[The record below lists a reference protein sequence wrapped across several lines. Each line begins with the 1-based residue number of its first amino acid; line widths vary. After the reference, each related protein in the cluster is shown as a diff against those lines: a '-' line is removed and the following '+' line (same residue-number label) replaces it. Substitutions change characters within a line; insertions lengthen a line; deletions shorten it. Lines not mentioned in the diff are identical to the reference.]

1 MRRDLSRGRR
11 GLRTLF
17 VVGVLVATGTVATSS
32 EARAGGNA
40 PVAQGPGAAA
50 LPSTAFGDT
59 PADTPERVSF
69 ILDAQHLDELQAKV
83 LSGMPGGFLSV
94 GDFARRYGQSPGNI
108 AALQSYLARFG
119 IASTALADGLELQ
132 TTGTAGEYDAALQ
145 VHQQNFKVDPGP
157 VFRGGPARKPLI
169 VHGTKQTPLL
179 PKNLAK
185 FTLAVLGLSNYP
197 TARSS
202 LIGTPADATPQAG
215 SNPQSRPNTA
225 LVPSDFATR
234 YNLDPVYRHGNGA
247 GTTIGIVTLASV
259 DPNVV
264 SQFWG
269 LVGLTGAEAAA
280 SRITLEDVDGGSGPV
295 DEAFGSD
302 ETTLDAEQAG
312 ALAPGA
318 GVRVY
323 QAPNSDFG
331 FVDAYYQAAS
341 DNIADTVSSSWFL
354 SETAIEFLVNGGA
367 EDPNY
372 AQSFD
377 QAFLELA
384 AQGQSNFNASGDA
397 GAYAA
402 SADLGSTNLD
412 VVNPTDSAWVTSA
425 GGTTLPGP
433 VTIGSGA
440 SAVTVNIPA
449 ERAWG
454 WDWLWPAVLQR
465 HPESTLHDVVLANTA
480 GTGGGFSSFYKTPG
494 YQQGVPGTRNFTAV
508 QYLTPIDSVQ
518 ANGLIL
524 PTDWDATL
532 TPATVTGHATGRA
545 VPDLATDADP
555 ETGYLLLYTFGDS
568 CLFSDNPCGNPPD
581 PSFQQ
586 FGGTSFVAPQLN
598 GVTAVYDSVLGHR
611 IGFWNPWIYKFA
623 QAPDSPFTP
632 LDTPGTSNDNLF
644 YSGTPGMLY
653 NPGSG
658 LGTPDLAKLEQDFAQ
673 PGR

>member
-1 MRRDLSRGRR
+1 M
-11 GLRTLF
+11 LF
-17 VVGVLVATGTVATSS
+17 VVGVLAAMGTMATSS
-32 EARAGGNA
+32 VAQAGGNA
-40 PVAQGPGAAA
+40 PVSQGPGAAA
-50 LPSTAFGDT
+50 LPSTAFDET

-69 ILDAQHLDELQAKV
+69 ILDAQHLDELETKV
-83 LSGMPGGFLSV
+83 QSGMPGGFLSV
-94 GDFARRYGQSPGNI
+94 GDFARRYGQSQGNI
-108 AALQSYLARFG
+108 SALESYLARFG
-119 IASTALADGLELQ
+119 IDSTALPDGLELQ

-145 VHQQNFKVDPGP
+145 VQQKNFKVAPGP
-157 VFRGGPARKPLI
+157 VFKGGPARKPLTI
-169 VHGTKQTPLL
+169 HGTKQTPLL

-197 TARSS
+197 TAQSN

-215 SNPQSRPNTA
+215 STPQSLPNTR

-234 YNLDPVYRHGNGA
+234 YNLDPVYQHGKGA
-247 GTTIGIVTLASV
+247 GTTIGIVTLASG
-259 DPNVV
+259 DPSVV
-264 SQFWG
+264 SDFWS
-269 LVGLTGAEAAA
+269 LIGLTGAEASAG
-280 SRITLEDVDGGSGPV
+280 RITLENVDGGAGPV
-295 DEAFGSD
+295 NEAFGSD

-312 ALAPGA
+312 ALAPDA
-318 GVRVY
+318 NIRVY
-323 QAPNSDFG
+323 QAPNTDFG

-341 DNIADTVSSSWFL
+341 DNSADTVSSSWFL
-354 SETAIEFLVNGGA
+354 SETAIEFLVNGGF
-367 EDPNY
+367 EDPSY

-412 VVNPTDSAWVTSA
+412 VVNPTDSPWVTSA
-425 GGTTLPGP
+425 GGTTLPGA
-433 VTIGSGA
+433 VTIGSA
-440 SAVTVNIPA
+440 ANPPAVTVNISA

-465 HPESTLHDVVLANTA
+465 HPDRTLHDVVLANAA
-480 GTGGGFSSFYKTPG
+480 GAGGGFSSFYKTPS
-494 YQQGVPGTRNFTAV
+494 YQEGIPGTHDFTAV
-508 QYLTPIDSVQ
+508 QYLTPIDFVQ
-518 ANGLIL
+518 ASGLTL

-532 TPATVTGHATGRA
+532 TPPTVAGHATGRA
-545 VPDLATDADP
+545 VPDLSTDADP

-568 CLFSDNPCGNPPD
+568 CLFAANPCASPPA
-581 PSFQQ
+581 PSVEQ

-598 GVTAVYDSVLGHR
+598 AVTAVYDSVLGHR

-623 QAPDSPFTP
+623 QGPDSPFTP

-644 YSGTPGMLY
+644 YSGTPGTLY

-658 LGTPDLAKLEQDFAQ
+658 LGTPDLAELEQDFARQ
-673 PGR
+673 

>member
-1 MRRDLSRGRR
+1 
-11 GLRTLF
+11 
-17 VVGVLVATGTVATSS
+17 
-32 EARAGGNA
+32 
-40 PVAQGPGAAA
+40 
-50 LPSTAFGDT
+50 
-59 PADTPERVSF
+59 
-69 ILDAQHLDELQAKV
+69 
-83 LSGMPGGFLSV
+83 
-94 GDFARRYGQSPGNI
+94 
-108 AALQSYLARFG
+108 
-119 IASTALADGLELQ
+119 
-132 TTGTAGEYDAALQ
+132 
-145 VHQQNFKVDPGP
+145 
-157 VFRGGPARKPLI
+157 
-169 VHGTKQTPLL
+169 
-179 PKNLAK
+179 
-185 FTLAVLGLSNYP
+185 
-197 TARSS
+197 
-202 LIGTPADATPQAG
+202 
-215 SNPQSRPNTA
+215 
-225 LVPSDFATR
+225 
-234 YNLDPVYRHGNGA
+234 
-247 GTTIGIVTLASV
+247 
-259 DPNVV
+259 
-264 SQFWG
+264 
-269 LVGLTGAEAAA
+269 
-280 SRITLEDVDGGSGPV
+280 
-295 DEAFGSD
+295 
-302 ETTLDAEQAG
+302 
-312 ALAPGA
+312 
-318 GVRVY
+318 
-323 QAPNSDFG
+323 
-331 FVDAYYQAAS
+331 
-341 DNIADTVSSSWFL
+341 
-354 SETAIEFLVNGGA
+354 
-367 EDPNY
+367 
-372 AQSFD
+372 
-377 QAFLELA
+377 
-384 AQGQSNFNASGDA
+384 
-397 GAYAA
+397 
-402 SADLGSTNLD
+402 
-412 VVNPTDSAWVTSA
+412 VTSA